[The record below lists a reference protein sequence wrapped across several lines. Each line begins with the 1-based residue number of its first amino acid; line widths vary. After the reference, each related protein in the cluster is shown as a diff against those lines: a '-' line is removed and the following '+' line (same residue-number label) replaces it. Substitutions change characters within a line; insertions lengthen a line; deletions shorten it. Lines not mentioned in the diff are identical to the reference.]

1 MDDRRKD
8 SKEIRKIT
16 NNFIITMYLSL
27 DYIKRTVNYIFINKI
42 QRELLYYRNHEPA
55 IRPLTSLNFRPKND
69 RHARLDTI
77 RSSRSFLIGQNN

>member
-55 IRPLTSLNFRPKND
+55 IHPFTSLNFRPKND
-69 RHARLDTI
+69 AMHV
-77 RSSRSFLIGQNN
+77 